1 MVTLANQ
8 ILDKFFSKYK
18 LLKYRKGE
26 ILIRADDTP
35 SGIFLLKEGVVKQYA
50 ISSNGEELVLNIY
63 KPISIFPMASA
74 INNTLPHH
82 YFEAMTPVLVWK
94 APLKETLEFI
104 KKEPEILLDLLS
116 RIYKGLEGYFLRMEY
131 LMSGSAKV
139 RLITELLIYAKR
151 FGEKL
156 GSSTYIN
163 LKLTEKDLASQSG
176 IARETVSREIQKLK
190 EKGLLTYQKRTV
202 VINDLQKLEEELV
215 RN

>member
-1 MVTLANQ
+1 MATLANQ

-18 LLKYRKGE
+18 SLNYKKGE

-35 SGIFLLKEGVVKQYA
+35 SGIFLLKEGIVKQYA

-63 KPISIFPMASA
+63 KPTSLFPMSYA

-94 APLKETLEFI
+94 APKEAVLEFI
-104 KKEPEILLDLLS
+104 ERESDVLLDLVS

-131 LMSGSAKV
+131 LMSGSARV

-176 IARETVSREIQKLK
+176 ISRETVSREIQKLK
-190 EKGLLTYQKRTV
+190 QKNLLTYKKRKL
-202 VINDLQKLEEELV
+202 VINDLQRLEEELV